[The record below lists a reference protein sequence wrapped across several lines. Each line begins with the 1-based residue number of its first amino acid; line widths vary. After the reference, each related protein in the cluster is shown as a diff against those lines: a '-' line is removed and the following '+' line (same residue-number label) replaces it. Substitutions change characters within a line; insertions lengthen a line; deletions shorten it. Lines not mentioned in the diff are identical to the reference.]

1 MFYDFL
7 VWLYGFIIFGLF
19 GLGVF
24 SVMIWMLRIFDDREY
39 PNG

>member
-24 SVMIWMLRIFDDREY
+24 STIIWVLKVFDGEEY
-39 PNG
+39 PE